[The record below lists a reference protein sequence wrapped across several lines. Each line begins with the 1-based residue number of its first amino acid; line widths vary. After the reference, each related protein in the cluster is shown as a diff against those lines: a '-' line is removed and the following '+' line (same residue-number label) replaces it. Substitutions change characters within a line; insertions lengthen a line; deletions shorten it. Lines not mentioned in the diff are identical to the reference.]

1 MIAERWSKEEAW
13 KWHDNQEWTMGG
25 NFLPSTASNQLEMW
39 QGEYWERQE
48 PIIHKELEWASQLG
62 YTAMRV
68 FLHDAVFFHEGQE
81 ALLNRVERFLQIAAL
96 HKIRIVVVFFDG
108 CWDPN
113 PSYGKQPE
121 PRPFVHNSRWVQSP
135 GRAILENSDN
145 HTTLKPFIQSVLRR
159 FGNDSRV
166 FMFDLFNEPDNPN
179 VRSYGHSNLTRV
191 NVALDAA
198 ATDLTAADKI
208 RYTVQLLNQT
218 FAWAREVGPLT
229 TPLTVALWVGIS
241 DRLKQV
247 IVQSAD
253 VISFHNYKDLPHLQT
268 YTEELLVT
276 YNRPLV
282 CSEYM
287 ARPENSTFDPILGF
301 LKEKHIFAFNWGF
314 VNGRSQTIYPWD
326 SWVTQYN
333 ETSLD
338 LWFHDVLKGDGSP
351 YKETEYKYI
360 QSMADR
366 SGILDGQSYKPALW
380 WIVLPVIVMSLLVFL
395 VDKVI
400 RKRRGDREEQVNA
413 NDLEQETENE
423 LELI

>member
-1 MIAERWSKEEAW
+1 M
-13 KWHDNQEWTMGG
+13 
-25 NFLPSTASNQLEMW
+25 
-39 QGEYWERQE
+39 
-48 PIIHKELEWASQLG
+48 
-62 YTAMRV
+62 
-68 FLHDAVFFHEGQE
+68 
-81 ALLNRVERFLQIAAL
+81 
-96 HKIRIVVVFFDG
+96 
-108 CWDPN
+108 
-113 PSYGKQPE
+113 
-121 PRPFVHNSRWVQSP
+121 
-135 GRAILENSDN
+135 LENPDN
-145 HTTLKPFIQSVLRR
+145 HTTLKPYIQSVLRR
-159 FGNDSRV
+159 FGNDSRI

-229 TPLTVALWVGIS
+229 TPLTVALWVRIS
-241 DRLKQV
+241 EPLKQV
-247 IVQSAD
+247 IVQNVD

-301 LKEKHIFAFNWGF
+301 LKEKGIFAFNWGF

-338 LWFHDVLKGDGSP
+338 LWFHDVLKRDGSP

-360 QSMADR
+360 QSMATR
-366 SGILDGQSYKPALW
+366 NGILDLQSYKPALW
-380 WIVLPVIVMSLLVFL
+380 WIVLPVIVVSLLLFL
-395 VDKVI
+395 VVKVI
-400 RKRRGDREEQVNA
+400 RKRRGDREEQVND